1 MSGKGMS
8 AACRVAVIGAGYM
21 AKEHIRAFQDIPGV
35 AVVGIQSRTR
45 SRAEGLANEL
55 QVGDVYDSIGDLY
68 RGTGADLVVVT
79 TPELETNR
87 VCRECFEYP
96 WTALIE
102 KPAGYDVA
110 DAEDIA
116 RAADAK
122 QRRAFVAL
130 NRRHYSSTRAV
141 IDDLASQEGPR
152 LIVVRDQQ
160 DPVGALAAGQPP
172 LVVKNWMFANSVH
185 VIDYFTVLGR
195 GRVTGVE
202 NVIPWTP
209 AAPRYVAAKVQF
221 DSGDVGLY
229 EAIWDGPGPW
239 AVTVNTPQKRWE
251 LRPLEKAAFQAR
263 GTRALVPVDID
274 PIDDRFKAGL
284 RHQAAL
290 AVAAA
295 AGDSTP
301 LPTLADA
308 LVSMR
313 LVQSIY
319 RTDDSRRGAN
329 R

>member
-1 MSGKGMS
+1 MSGNGKN
-8 AACRVAVIGAGYM
+8 AACRVAVVGAGYM
-21 AKEHIRAFQDIPGV
+21 AREHIRAFQDIDGV

-45 SRAEGLANEL
+45 PRAEALAAEFG
-55 QVGDVYDSIGDLY
+55 VTGVYDSIRDLHA
-68 RGTGADLVVVT
+68 GTSADLVVVT
-79 TPELETNR
+79 TPELETNAA
-87 VCRECFEYP
+87 CRQCFEYP

-116 RAADAK
+116 GAADAK
-122 QRRAFVAL
+122 GRRAFVAL
-130 NRRHYSSTRAV
+130 NRRHYASTRAV
-141 IDDLASQEGPR
+141 AADLATQDGPR

-160 DPVGALAAGQPP
+160 DPVAALAAGQPP
-172 LVVKNWMFANSVH
+172 LVVKNWMYANSVH
-185 VIDYFTVLGR
+185 VVDYFTVLAR
-195 GRVTGVE
+195 GRITSVE

-209 AAPRYVAAKVQF
+209 DAPRYVAAKVQF

-239 AVTVNTPQKRWE
+239 AVTINTPQKRWE
-251 LRPLEKAAFQAR
+251 LRPLEKSAFQAR
-263 GTRALVPVDID
+263 GTRALVPVDVDLID
-274 PIDDRFKAGL
+274 EKFKAGL

-295 AGDSTP
+295 GGAPTT

-313 LVQSIY
+313 LVQAIY
-319 RTDDSRRGAN
+319 RADVARQGGK
-329 R
+329 